1 MDPLIIM
8 QCPSLSLVAIGILK
22 SILSDL
28 SIATPAF
35 FWFSFA
41 WNTFFYPFPFSL
53 YVSPDLKQISG
64 GQHPY
69 RPCFCIHSASLCLLI
84 GTFNPFTFNAII
96 DMSSYCHFTVLDLV
110 LDFFF
115 LLYFFSSLWWQSW
128 CSVWVHFLFSFFG
141 HTMWH
146 VTLVPQPG
154 IKTCSLWWK
163 HEVLTPGPPGKSLFF
178 LFWVYIYY
186 RFLVC
191 DYQEALV

>member
-64 GQHPY
+64 RQHPY

-96 DMSSYCHFTVLDLV
+96 DMSSYCHFTVLDLF

-115 LLYFFSSLWWQSW
+115 PFVF
-128 CSVWVHFLFSFFG
+128 FLFSLMTILVFCLGSFSFFFFWS
-141 HTMWH
+141 HH
-146 VTLVPQPG
+146 VTCDLSTKDENLLPVVEAWSLNPWTTREVP
-154 IKTCSLWWK
+154 
-163 HEVLTPGPPGKSLFF
+163 LFSF
-178 LFWVYIYY
+178 LSVY
-186 RFLVC
+186 L
-191 DYQEALV
+191 L